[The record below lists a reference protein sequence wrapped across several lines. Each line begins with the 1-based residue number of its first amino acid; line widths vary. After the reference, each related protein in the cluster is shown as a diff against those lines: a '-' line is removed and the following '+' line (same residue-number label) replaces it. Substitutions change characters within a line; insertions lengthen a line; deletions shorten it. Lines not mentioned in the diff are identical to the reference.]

1 MATRNPNIE
10 ILEMA
15 AARLGELRDELVFL
29 GGCATGLL
37 ISDAGAPPMRMTRDV
52 DVIAEVASLS
62 EYHGL
67 SVRLRRK
74 GFSEDLS
81 DNAPIC
87 RWVAGAVILDVM
99 PTDS

>member
-1 MATRNPNIE
+1 MATRHPNIE
-10 ILEMA
+10 TLEMA

-62 EYHGL
+62 DYHGL
-67 SVRLRRK
+67 SARLRKR
-74 GFSEDLS
+74 GVQRGSVRRCAHLPLGRRCGHSRCHAD
-81 DNAPIC
+81 
-87 RWVAGAVILDVM
+87 
-99 PTDS
+99 